1 MEKFTW
7 LNKADG
13 SPKNPGFKEPSITP
27 SLNGD
32 NGDGGIKGSKRKYGH
47 NPIPLLA
54 AAIPALVK
62 GAAMTAGSIGA
73 SKLLGG
79 KKK

>member
-1 MEKFTW
+1 MSETFTW

-13 SPKNPGFKEPSITP
+13 TAKDPGFTEPSITP

-32 NGDGGIKGSKRKYGH
+32 NGDGGIKGNKRKYGH

-54 AAIPALVK
+54 AAVPALIK

-73 SKLLGG
+73 SKLLS
-79 KKK
+79 KK